1 MKWYE
6 TSPTVWHSTWTP
18 IAEGMATRGQQ
29 ATCCPRWPPL
39 PPAQSHPLHLLDD
52 ACGMANCKWHK
63 VQTQF
68 SMCFFKCFFSCFFCL
83 WRRHRQILHRT
94 ICIKKIWTS
103 SPGMLPTCRVDL
115 YPSCLVLG
123 DDQRSHHSTRAAI
136 STNCQCSCLLHEPQG
151 FMVSATKMKRW
162 KTALEF
168 RVASSSSS
176 ISTRVDECWW
186 PCGRTIRATQ
196 GTRLLTYLG
205 GENNDS
211 SCEKSNSKLWCPN
224 GALLISTSPASAT
237 CPTLS
242 LSISF
247 KHQTNSGWRCALPR
261 AYQLPGR

>member
-1 MKWYE
+1 M
-6 TSPTVWHSTWTP
+6 
-18 IAEGMATRGQQ
+18 
-29 ATCCPRWPPL
+29 
-39 PPAQSHPLHLLDD
+39 
-52 ACGMANCKWHK
+52 
-63 VQTQF
+63 
-68 SMCFFKCFFSCFFCL
+68 FFSCFFCL

-151 FMVSATKMKRW
+151 FMVSATKMKLW